1 LISRAPLTQAGEKRA
16 VVSIYFAAFVFVTM
30 IGAMQVLVPLYG
42 LHLGYDIKALG
53 VIISAQAVLP
63 LFSRFFAGA
72 LADMFGA
79 RWVFAASFA
88 AITAAAVTF
97 AVSGAFWALILAQA
111 LQGIGRSAY
120 HVVAQSYVSRINAE
134 LAPTRLGRLGSAGY
148 AGSIISTAIGG
159 FLAAAFGFS
168 VAFGTFAVVGVAGIL
183 VALALPVLP
192 SPVSKRSF
200 KLVLA
205 PIPQVAKTRAMG
217 MAALSAFAGSSAVM
231 LGIIM
236 IIPFLKEEGFGETEI
251 GLARTFTSVGSL
263 AVGLLF
269 GMLVARFGLL
279 RMHVLGFA
287 SQGLVLLL
295 IPLALTELWSVMP
308 AMFVFGLFSS
318 VMGSL
323 YPTVVTRFSL
333 PEHRGTAMGYA
344 GQFWGLAQLV
354 VPAGFGF
361 IAAAVGI
368 AGAIRVGGVAMVVL
382 AVAVIAIYPWLT
394 KHGAPTRSED

>member
-1 LISRAPLTQAGEKRA
+1 
-16 VVSIYFAAFVFVTM
+16 
-30 IGAMQVLVPLYG
+30 
-42 LHLGYDIKALG
+42 
-53 VIISAQAVLP
+53 
-63 LFSRFFAGA
+63 
-72 LADMFGA
+72 
-79 RWVFAASFA
+79 
-88 AITAAAVTF
+88 
-97 AVSGAFWALILAQA
+97 
-111 LQGIGRSAY
+111 
-120 HVVAQSYVSRINAE
+120 
-134 LAPTRLGRLGSAGY
+134 
-148 AGSIISTAIGG
+148 
-159 FLAAAFGFS
+159 
-168 VAFGTFAVVGVAGIL
+168 
-183 VALALPVLP
+183 
-192 SPVSKRSF
+192 
-200 KLVLA
+200 
-205 PIPQVAKTRAMG
+205 MG

-236 IIPFLKEEGFGETEI
+236 IIPFLKEEGFGESEI

-263 AVGLLF
+263 TVGLLF

-354 VPAGFGF
+354 VPTGFGF

-368 AGAIRVGGVAMVVL
+368 ADAIRVGGMAMIVLSVAI
-382 AVAVIAIYPWLT
+382 IAIYPWLT
-394 KHGAPTRSED
+394 KRGAPTRSAD